1 MRKSLAVLLVGLAV
15 AQTAH
20 AERPPWRA
28 RRRAGVM
35 SSERAGTLV
44 EPGDWP
50 AEPASPRTVDRAR
63 FALALRTLCGFMP
76 PGRQDRYAEWIV
88 GDAAE
93 AHEDPFLLGAL
104 VFRMGRCDPQAQD
117 LDGVGLTLIA
127 SNMYWESL
135 RHGVYRYQVR
145 EHGAWVTRERQMPR
159 LPFGTIA
166 RAETN
171 LYFAAQLLSA
181 WRDQHDSVD
190 AAFEQVPHRSHVSH
204 WIWGD
209 RVRSARAEDRILTD
223 RRRLLFYY
231 GDAQPMAPRRIL
243 GVTMGAPLDGGP
255 RVVSSW
261 LGSERAEGAR
271 THRGVD
277 VEAAFGE
284 PVRVIADGRVS
295 FAGVDL
301 PGGRAS
307 TQMTREQIDATPRDS
322 LGPGG
327 RYVCVVHSEGEARL
341 TSCYMH
347 LEEVH
352 VRAGD
357 HVTRGQQLG
366 TVGRTGMQVS
376 APHLHLELHGP
387 DGLLDASEHM
397 RGFLI
402 GRMPPGEAPARR
414 R

>member
-1 MRKSLAVLLVGLAV
+1 
-15 AQTAH
+15 
-20 AERPPWRA
+20 
-28 RRRAGVM
+28 M

-44 EPGDWP
+44 EVGDWP
-50 AEPASPRTVDRAR
+50 AEPASPRTVDRAQ
-63 FALALRTLCGFMP
+63 FARALRTLCGHMP
-76 PGRQDRYAEWIV
+76 PGRQDRYAAWIV
-88 GDAAE
+88 GDAE
-93 AHEDPFLLGAL
+93 AAGEDPFLLGAL
-104 VFRMGRCDPQAQD
+104 AFRMGRCDPEAAD
-117 LDGVGLTLIA
+117 LDGVGLTLIP

-135 RHGVYRYQVR
+135 RRGVYRYQVR
-145 EHGAWVTRERQMPR
+145 ERGAAWVTRERRMER

-171 LYFAAQLLSA
+171 LYFAAELLAA
-181 WRDQHDSVD
+181 WRDQHESVD
-190 AAFEQVPHRSHVSH
+190 AAFEQVPHRSYVSH
-204 WIWGD
+204 WVWGD

-231 GDAQPMAPRRIL
+231 GAVRPMAPRQIL
-243 GVTMGAPLDGGP
+243 GVTMAAPLDGGP

-261 LGSERAEGAR
+261 MGSERAEGAR
-271 THRGVD
+271 THRGTD

-284 PVRVIADGRVS
+284 PVRAIADGRVS

-307 TQMTREQIDATPRDS
+307 TQMTREQIEATPRDS

-327 RYVCVVHSEGEARL
+327 RYVCVVHREGDARL

-357 HVTRGQQLG
+357 HVTLGHQLG
-366 TVGRTGMQVS
+366 TVGRTGMQAS

-387 DGLLDASEHM
+387 EGLLDPSEHM
-397 RGFLI
+397 RGLLI
-402 GRMPPGEAPARR
+402 GRMPPDEIPRR
-414 R
+414 RGH